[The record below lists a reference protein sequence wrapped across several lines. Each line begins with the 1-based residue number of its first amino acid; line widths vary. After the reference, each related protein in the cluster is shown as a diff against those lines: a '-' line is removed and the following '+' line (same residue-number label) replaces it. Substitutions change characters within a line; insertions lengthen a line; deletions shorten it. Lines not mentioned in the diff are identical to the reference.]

1 MKIDEEADK
10 WQKWREKWNSG
21 QRDEQ
26 QTQAGGLMTKMV
38 KRQEALKS
46 CSKQKVDPISEVREK
61 ET

>member
-26 QTQAGGLMTKMV
+26 QTQVGGLMTKMV
-38 KRQEALKS
+38 KKTRSVKVLLKTKS
-46 CSKQKVDPISEVREK
+46 GSYIGSQRK
-61 ET
+61 